1 MFSGIFKT
9 CLTPKNK
16 WELFLFMIYISLYGS
31 KEYDDGTL
39 AFRNHF
45 FVLGSEKHTF
55 KKFTKI

>member
-31 KEYDDGTL
+31 KEYDDGSSKGMVAL
-39 AFRNHF
+39 VYCYN
-45 FVLGSEKHTF
+45 
-55 KKFTKI
+55 